1 MNIAEIAD
9 RLKQQFGEQVKRDD
23 LECADPWIEIEAE
36 GLHAICR
43 FLRETPDLRFDYL
56 HCISGIDYMEPD
68 PKKAKKIDW
77 EPHFELLYHL
87 SSMQHR
93 HRLVLRVVLPR
104 WRDDEAGRLPEVAS
118 VADIWRTAD
127 WHERE
132 VYDLCG
138 VSFAG
143 HPDFRRILCPED
155 WEGHPLRKDYE
166 TPDEYHG
173 IRVK

>member
-1 MNIAEIAD
+1 MNIAAIAD
-9 RLKQQFGEQVKRDD
+9 RLKQQFGEQIKCVD
-23 LECADPWIEIEAE
+23 LECADPWIGIDAE
-36 GLHAICR
+36 NLRGVCR
-43 FLRETPDLRFDYL
+43 FLCDSDDLHFDYL
-56 HCISGIDYMEPD
+56 HCISGIDYLEPD

-87 SSMQHR
+87 SSIRHK
-93 HRLVLRVVLPR
+93 HRLVLRVILPR
-104 WRDDEAGRLPEVAS
+104 WQNDIEGQLLEVAS
-118 VADIWRTAD
+118 VSDIWRTAD

-138 VSFAG
+138 VSFTG
-143 HPDFRRILCPED
+143 HPDLRRILCPED